1 MFWSPCLWWCL
12 PLAIL
17 SILLAVLL
25 FRFRIRPSQIDAP
38 EFQPVLEQEEP
49 GVYYITIASATFV
62 LLSSYSSRF
71 AHVMI
76 IGYFMTLIF
85 LETQAPERYDS
96 RLPTNSHYCLDGS
109 KETFLVYGDT
119 CASRSGEDDQRP
131 LDY

>member
-1 MFWSPCLWWCL
+1 
-12 PLAIL
+12 
-17 SILLAVLL
+17 
-25 FRFRIRPSQIDAP
+25 
-38 EFQPVLEQEEP
+38 
-49 GVYYITIASATFV
+49 
-62 LLSSYSSRF
+62 
-71 AHVMI
+71 MI

-131 LDY
+131 LDYWALLRSFSLCLSCMFLDESFKLTRS